1 MKMREKMDELIE
13 EMLNGKI
20 LLGEAMAEFEK
31 LYIQKALER
40 NGDHIS
46 NTAEILG
53 IHRNTISKR
62 LASYQ
67 EKSKPKSL
75 IAKRS
80 A

>member
-20 LLGEAMAEFEK
+20 LLGEATAEFEK

-40 NGDHIS
+40 NDDHIS
-46 NTAEILG
+46 NTAEVLG

-67 EKSKPKSL
+67 EKTKPKKL
-75 IAKRS
+75 TAKRS